1 MKTTLEKAIIMLA
14 IGTFVVTSISIG
26 ALGGSITKEEA
37 IEISKNSGLVKEG
50 MSTYDHSQ
58 VEAMYYNSSLV
69 EQMKKGHAG
78 DIYEKVPE
86 EHSIWK
92 VTWAFNP
99 GGLMIGYTVIVI
111 VDAETGTIV
120 YDTEGV
126 GFG

>member
-1 MKTTLEKAIIMLA
+1 MLV
-14 IGTFVVTSISIG
+14 IGVFIVTSISIG

-37 IEISKNSGLVKEG
+37 IEISRNSGLVKEG

-58 VEAMYYNSSLV
+58 VDATYYNSSLV
-69 EQMKKGHAG
+69 EQMKEGHAR

-86 EHSIWK
+86 EHGIWK
-92 VTWAFNP
+92 VTWTFNP
-99 GGLMIGYTVIVI
+99 GGLLIGYTVIVI

-120 YDTEGV
+120 YSTKGV